1 MASLRPLLLTGPLL
15 LSGMAAFAL
24 ALPFAA
30 PQTAAAQTMVAST
43 GISATRVIGEREI
56 GRRIADMVKQR
67 NGGRPVEIHFHG
79 LGNEIEV
86 PAASAAFQVEEFSF
100 DSRNGRFYGTIASS
114 AASSIKVSGRAQPV
128 EAIPV
133 LKSRIT
139 TGQVIT
145 RGDIEWLQVPANRY
159 GAGYIDRIEEL
170 VGQTPRR
177 ALAAG
182 LPIRNADIG
191 KPEAITKN
199 GLVTMVAQAPGLT
212 ITTTGRAM
220 EAGSVGD
227 VVQVMNLQSKRTV
240 QATVTGM
247 NLVQVI
253 TAPSII
259 ASN

>member
-1 MASLRPLLLTGPLL
+1 MASLRTLLLAGIACTTLAALL
-15 LSGMAAFAL
+15 AVSQ
-24 ALPFAA
+24 PV
-30 PQTAAAQTMVAST
+30 AAQVQMASAT
-43 GISATRVIGEREI
+43 SATRIIGEREI
-56 GRRIADMVKQR
+56 SRRIADMVKQR

-79 LGNEIEV
+79 MGNEIEV
-86 PAASAAFQVEEFSF
+86 PASTAAFQVEDFSY
-100 DSRNGRFYGTIASS
+100 DSRSGRFYGTVAST
-114 AASSIKVSGRAQPV
+114 AANIKVSGRAQVV

-133 LKSRIT
+133 LKSRVAA
-139 TGQVIT
+139 GHVIT
-145 RGDIEWLQVPANRY
+145 RNDVEWLQVPANRY
-159 GAGYIDRIEEL
+159 GAGFIDRFDDLI
-170 VGQTPRR
+170 GQTPRR

-182 LPIRNADIG
+182 MPIRSADIG
-191 KPEAITKN
+191 KPEAIAKN

-220 EAGSVGD
+220 ESGSIGD
-227 VVQVMNLQSKRTV
+227 VVQVMNLQSKRTI

>member
-1 MASLRPLLLTGPLL
+1 MAPLRPLLLAGIA
-15 LSGMAAFAL
+15 SFAL
-24 ALPFAA
+24 ALPL
-30 PQTAAAQTMVAST
+30 AAAQPAVAQTKVASA
-43 GISATRVIGEREI
+43 GIGATRIIGEREI
-56 GRRIADMVKQR
+56 GHRIADMVKQR

-79 LGNEIEV
+79 MGNEIAV
-86 PAASAAFQVEEFSF
+86 PAGNSAFQVDEFSY
-100 DSRNGRFYGTIASS
+100 DTRSGRFYATVASS
-114 AASSIKVSGRAQPV
+114 ADNIKVSGRAQAV

-133 LKSRIT
+133 LKNRIAS
-139 TGQVIT
+139 GQVIS

-182 LPIRNADIG
+182 MPIRNADIG
-191 KPEAITKN
+191 KPEAISKN

-220 EAGSVGD
+220 ENGSIGD

-240 QATVTGM
+240 QATVTGI

>member
-1 MASLRPLLLTGPLL
+1 MASLRTLLLAGIACTTL
-15 LSGMAAFAL
+15 
-24 ALPFAA
+24 AA
-30 PQTAAAQTMVAST
+30 PATVSQPAAAQVQVASAT
-43 GISATRVIGEREI
+43 SATRIIGERDI
-56 GRRIADMVKQR
+56 SRRIADMVKQR

-79 LGNEIEV
+79 MGNELEV
-86 PAASAAFQVEEFSF
+86 PASTVAFQVDDFSY
-100 DSRNGRFYGTIASS
+100 DSRSGRFYGTVAS
-114 AASSIKVSGRAQPV
+114 AADSIKVSGRAQVV

-133 LKSRIT
+133 LKSRIAA
-139 TGQVIT
+139 GHVIT
-145 RGDIEWLQVPANRY
+145 RNDVEWLQVPANRY
-159 GAGYIDRIEEL
+159 GAGFIDRFDDLI
-170 VGQTPRR
+170 GQTPRR

-182 LPIRNADIG
+182 MPIRSADIG
-191 KPEAITKN
+191 KPEAIAKN

-220 EAGSVGD
+220 ESGSIGD
-227 VVQVMNLQSKRTV
+227 VVQVMNLQSKRTI

>member
-1 MASLRPLLLTGPLL
+1 MASLRTLLLAGITVIT
-15 LSGMAAFAL
+15 L
-24 ALPFAA
+24 ALPIVPAQ
-30 PQTAAAQTMVAST
+30 PVSAQTKVASI
-43 GISATRVIGEREI
+43 GAVRVIGEREI
-56 GRRIADMVKQR
+56 GRRIAEMVQQR

-79 LGNEIEV
+79 MGNEIEV
-86 PAASAAFQVEEFSF
+86 PASATSAFQVDAFSF
-100 DSRNGRFYGTIASS
+100 DQRSGRFYATVSSS
-114 AASSIKVSGRAQPV
+114 AAAETLKLSGRAQAV

-133 LKSRIT
+133 LKSRIA
-139 TGQVIT
+139 TGQVIN
-145 RGDIEWLQVPANRY
+145 RNDVEWLQVPAHRY

-182 LPIRNADIG
+182 LPIRSSDIG
-191 KPEAITKN
+191 RPEAITKN
-199 GLVTMVAQAPGLT
+199 GLVTMVAQVPGMT

-220 EAGSVGD
+220 EAGSIGD
-227 VVQVMNLQSKRTV
+227 VIQVMNLQSKRTI

-247 NLVQVI
+247 NLVQVV